1 MLTNREIINMLKRS
15 LSMVEDR
22 NKTQK
27 ACNLKDDEFYPYMV
41 GYLSGDIRFIIS
53 HLENQK

>member
-22 NKTQK
+22 SKTQK
-27 ACNLKDDEFYPYMV
+27 ACNLKDDEFYPFMV
-41 GYLSGDIRFIIS
+41 GYLPEDIRFIIS